1 MSAMSAMLSNYG
13 TDLTMLAEKGEL
25 DSVAMKD
32 GDIERVMQ
40 ILSKRRK
47 NNVCLLG
54 RLGIRV
60 ASVVEGLAKCI
71 ADGSAP
77 MMFQGKKVI
86 HLRKVHLLAC
96 SASTSSYKFEER
108 LMALIDEL
116 GKADGMFILF
126 LDDLDLLTKNTN
138 FSA

>member
-13 TDLTMLAEKGEL
+13 ADLTMLAEKGEL

-60 ASVVEGLAKCI
+60 ASVVEGLAK
-71 ADGSAP
+71 
-77 MMFQGKKVI
+77 
-86 HLRKVHLLAC
+86 
-96 SASTSSYKFEER
+96 
-108 LMALIDEL
+108 
-116 GKADGMFILF
+116 
-126 LDDLDLLTKNTN
+126 
-138 FSA
+138 